1 MSGSFVYLFWI
12 VLLLYFAVLPYIYI
26 VKCLNAK
33 ENWKKIIIPIMTI
46 SISIMLVVMYALQIK
61 VRPYYYLN
69 TNAGNMVKSYIVNEA
84 VDFDKI
90 PVTLIKMFIFYNI
103 PTWIML
109 LAFFSNHRKK
119 KDKKNI
125 EKMKIYDLK

>member
-12 VLLLYFAVLPYIYI
+12 VLLLYFTILPYIYI

-46 SISIMLVVMYALQIK
+46 SISIILIVIYALQIE
-61 VRPYYYLN
+61 VSPYYSLN

-84 VDFDKI
+84 ADFDKI
-90 PVTLIKMFIFYNI
+90 PAALIKMFIFYNI

-109 LAFFSNHRKK
+109 LAFFSDHRKK

>member
-1 MSGSFVYLFWI
+1 MEVS
-12 VLLLYFAVLPYIYI
+12 
-26 VKCLNAK
+26 
-33 ENWKKIIIPIMTI
+33 
-46 SISIMLVVMYALQIK
+46 
-61 VRPYYYLN
+61 PYYTLN

-90 PVTLIKMFIFYNI
+90 PVTLTKMFIFYNI

-109 LAFFSNHRKK
+109 VAYFSNHRKR